1 MKYYSTNGEA
11 ALATFKEAVFQGLP
25 EDNGLYMPE
34 FIPEL
39 PHAFFEKVTDIS
51 LPEIGFEVMKSFIG
65 DEIPESILSEILTE
79 TLNFEIPLV
88 QISEEVFSLE
98 LFHGPTFAFK
108 DVGARF
114 LARCLSYF
122 SQQQDEKL
130 TVLVATSGDT
140 GSAVAQGFY
149 EVPNIEVV
157 ILYPS
162 SKISR
167 FQEQQ
172 MTTLGKNII
181 ALEIDGTFDDCQK
194 LVKQSFLDDEL
205 SEKANLTSANSIN
218 IARMLPQS
226 IYYFHALGQ
235 LSPEKRKKVTVS
247 VPSGN
252 YGNLTAGLIA
262 RRMGLPI
269 QHFLACSNVND
280 TIPEYLETAEYN
292 ARPSI
297 QTISNAM
304 DVGDPSNF
312 VRMLNLFEHSHQKMT
327 EIISGYSYTDN
338 ETRET
343 IKKVYSE
350 YGYILDPHG
359 AVGYLGLKDYMEN
372 QEGTGIFL
380 ETAHPYKFKESVE
393 PEISTSLPPV
403 LTFDDAESKSISFEN
418 DFNKL
423 KSFLLE

>member
-1 MKYYSTNGEA
+1 MKYYSTNGKVE
-11 ALATFKEAVFQGLP
+11 LASFKEAVFKGLP

-34 FIPEL
+34 SIPEL
-39 PHAFFEKVTDIS
+39 PPSFFEKLPNLS
-51 LPEIGFEVMKSFIG
+51 LPETGFQVMKSFVG
-65 DEIPESILSEILTE
+65 EEIPESTLSEILTE
-79 TLNFEIPLV
+79 TLNFKIPLV
-88 QISEEVFSLE
+88 HVTDDVYSLE
-98 LFHGPTFAFK
+98 LYHGPTFAFK

-122 SQQQDEKL
+122 SKQQDKKL

-162 SKISR
+162 GKISQ

-172 MTTLGKNII
+172 MTTLGKNIT
-181 ALEIDGTFDDCQK
+181 ALEINGTFDDCQK
-194 LVKQSFLDDEL
+194 LVKKSFLDDDL
-205 SEKANLTSANSIN
+205 SNKANLTSANSIN

-235 LSPEKRKKVTVS
+235 LPSELQQNVTIS

-262 RRMGLPI
+262 QRMGLSI

-312 VRMLNLFEHSHQKMT
+312 VRMLNLFENSHQKMAAS
-327 EIISGYSYTDN
+327 ISGYSYTDE
-338 ETRET
+338 ETRKV
-343 IKKVYSE
+343 IKDVYSACD
-350 YGYILDPHG
+350 YVLDPHG
-359 AVGYLGLKDYMEN
+359 AVGYLGLKDYMKDKKT
-372 QEGTGIFL
+372 TGIFL

-393 PEISTSLPPV
+393 PQINASLSPV
-403 LTFDDAESKSISFEN
+403 LTFDETESKSISFEN
-418 DFNKL
+418 DFSKL